1 MKSLAILLLM
11 GISPGGA
18 LAQDSKA
25 YIACSNGA
33 KTQAEMNE
41 CASAEASHAD
51 KELNQAYVEVLAK
64 AASVPESAA
73 KVKAAEQAWIAFRD
87 AYIEA
92 TYPAKDKA
100 TEYGSM
106 YPLEVE
112 LLRAKLTRRQIAALK
127 DLLKKYG
134 G

>member
-1 MKSLAILLLM
+1 MNVLAILLLV
-11 GISPGGA
+11 GISAEGA
-18 LAQDSKA
+18 FAQNSKA
-25 YIACSNGA
+25 YAVCSNGA

-41 CASAEASHAD
+41 CASAEASRAD
-51 KELNQAYVEVLAK
+51 KELNQVCVEVLAK

-112 LLRAKLTRRQIAALK
+112 LLRAKLTRQQIAALK
-127 DLLKKYG
+127 DMLKKHG

>member
-1 MKSLAILLLM
+1 MKNLAILLLV
-11 GISPGGA
+11 GISA
-18 LAQDSKA
+18 CAAFAQNSKA
-25 YIACSNGA
+25 YAACSNGA
-33 KTQAEMNE
+33 KTQTEMNE
-41 CASAEASHAD
+41 CASAEASRAD
-51 KELNQAYVEVLAK
+51 KELKQVYVEVLTK
-64 AASVPESAA
+64 AASVPDSAV
-73 KVKAAEQAWIAFRD
+73 KVKTAEQAWIAFRD

-112 LLRAKLTRRQIAALK
+112 LLRAKLTRQQVAALK
-127 DLLKKYG
+127 DLWKKYG

>member
-1 MKSLAILLLM
+1 
-11 GISPGGA
+11 
-18 LAQDSKA
+18 
-25 YIACSNGA
+25 
-33 KTQAEMNE
+33 MNE
-41 CASAEASHAD
+41 CASAEASRAD
-51 KELNQAYVEVLAK
+51 KELNQVYVEVLAK
-64 AASVPESAA
+64 AASVPKSAA
-73 KVKAAEQAWIAFRD
+73 KVKAAEQAWITFRD

-112 LLRAKLTRRQIAALK
+112 LLRAKLTRQQIAALK
-127 DLLKKYG
+127 DMLKKHG

>member
-1 MKSLAILLLM
+1 MKIVAILFLA
-11 GISPGGA
+11 GISACGA
-18 LAQDSKA
+18 SAQNSKA
-25 YIACSNGA
+25 YATCSNGA
-33 KTQAEMNE
+33 KTQAEMTA
-41 CASAEASHAD
+41 CASAEASRAD
-51 KELNQAYVEVLAK
+51 KELNQVYVQLLAK
-64 AASVPESAA
+64 AASIPDSAM
-73 KVKAAEQAWIAFRD
+73 KVKAAEQAWTAFRD

-112 LLRAKLTRRQIAALK
+112 LLRAKLTRQQIGALK
-127 DLLKKYG
+127 DMLKKYG

>member
-1 MKSLAILLLM
+1 MNVLAILLLV
-11 GISPGGA
+11 GISAEGVF
-18 LAQDSKA
+18 AQNSKA
-25 YIACSNGA
+25 YAVCSNGA

-41 CASAEASHAD
+41 CASAEASRAD
-51 KELNQAYVEVLAK
+51 KELNQVYVEVLAK
-64 AASVPESAA
+64 AASVPESAV
-73 KVKAAEQAWIAFRD
+73 KVKTAEEAWIVFRD

-112 LLRAKLTRRQIAALK
+112 LLRAKLTRQQISTLK

>member
-18 LAQDSKA
+18 LAQDSRA

-41 CASAEASHAD
+41 CASAEASRAD
-51 KELNQAYVEVLAK
+51 KELNQVYVEMLAK
-64 AASVPESAA
+64 AASVPESAV
-73 KVKAAEQAWIAFRD
+73 KVKTAEEAWIVFRD

>member
-18 LAQDSKA
+18 LAQDSRA

-41 CASAEASHAD
+41 CASAEASRAD
-51 KELNQAYVEVLAK
+51 KDLNQVYVEVLAK
-64 AASVPESAA
+64 AASVPESAV
-73 KVKAAEQAWIAFRD
+73 KVKTAEQAWIAFRD

-100 TEYGSM
+100 TEYGPM

>member
-1 MKSLAILLLM
+1 MKFLGSLFLL
-11 GISPGGA
+11 GISACGA
-18 LAQDSKA
+18 LGQDSKA

-41 CASAEASHAD
+41 CASAEASRAD
-51 KELNQAYVEVLAK
+51 KELNQVYVEVLAK

-112 LLRAKLTRRQIAALK
+112 LLRAKLTRQQIAALK
-127 DLLKKYG
+127 DMLKKHG